1 VATLRKLSNL
11 EGIGAV
17 PACLLSGLCLIRMS
31 ANMVTQEVTDL
42 PQTKIPKLVK
52 TALEKLY
59 SNLPLTGSVFML
71 CFLVLTIS
79 FASAFNFSQKLVIVE
94 YTAVGNR
101 PLPEK
106 EGTAVFTLT
115 VF

>member
-1 VATLRKLSNL
+1 
-11 EGIGAV
+11 
-17 PACLLSGLCLIRMS
+17 
-31 ANMVTQEVTDL
+31 
-42 PQTKIPKLVK
+42 
-52 TALEKLY
+52 
-59 SNLPLTGSVFML
+59 ML